1 MTTNEITTSLK
12 FANLQIAAEALYAFD
27 PRQGPLV
34 PGNTY
39 VGPARGNFPSDGN
52 EPGEQ
57 VPHRPRGRLRRHL
70 ASHRTQKQHHL
81 RLQRHAVPRPAD
93 RPDLGIV
100 AGELVLSFRSTE
112 FADDAVRDNQATNV
126 MEIKEHGWAFGQ
138 IADMEARYATCAS
151 CGLIPTGPCP
161 SPATAWAAI
170 SPRPSTSCAAT
181 RRV

>member
-12 FANLQIAAEALYAFD
+12 FANLQMAAEALYAFD

-39 VGPARGNFPSDGN
+39 VGPARVNFLSNGN
-52 EPGEQ
+52 ERASKFPTALAEDFATTWQ
-57 VPHRPRGRLRRHL
+57 VIEHKSNTPSGFSGTLSR
-70 ASHRTQKQHHL
+70 AM
-81 RLQRHAVPRPAD
+81 AD

-100 AGELVLSFRSTE
+100 AGELVRSFRSTE

-138 IADMEARYATCAS
+138 IADMEAWYAD
-151 CGLIPTGPCP
+151 L
-161 SPATAWAAI
+161 
-170 SPRPSTSCAAT
+170 R
-181 RRV
+181 